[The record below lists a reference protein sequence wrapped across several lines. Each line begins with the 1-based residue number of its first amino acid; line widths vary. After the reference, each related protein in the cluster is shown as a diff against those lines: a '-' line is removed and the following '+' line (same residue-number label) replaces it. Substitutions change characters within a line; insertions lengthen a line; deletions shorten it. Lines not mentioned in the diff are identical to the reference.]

1 MTLDDLRKA
10 LASFARLPGST
21 PVILQKDAEGNGYSP
36 LAGGEEAMY
45 LPLSDWSGEVHLTP
59 EGLAEKLAE
68 SNSLYDEEDDAP
80 PEEAVRAI
88 VLYPVN

>member
-1 MTLDDLRKA
+1 MTLEELRKT
-10 LASFARLPGST
+10 LASLDHLPGST

-45 LPLSDWSGEVHLTP
+45 LPLSDWSGEVHHTP
-59 EGLAEKLAE
+59 EEFAVLLEDPDSG
-68 SNSLYDEEDDAP
+68 YDEDDAP
-80 PEEAVRAI
+80 PEEAVRAV